1 MKKEC
6 KFTGWD
12 TTVRMMIWD
21 LAGQGQFARV
31 RQSYLGEAKGGFL
44 VFDVTRQET
53 YKNIEKW
60 FKETIR
66 GAGENIN
73 LMLIAN
79 KIDLET
85 ERQVSRE
92 EGEKLAEK
100 LGIPYFETSAQNK
113 DIVDEAFKMLAFILV
128 QGQLKVV

>member
-1 MKKEC
+1 MI
-6 KFTGWD
+6 
-12 TTVRMMIWD
+12 IWD
-21 LAGQGQFARV
+21 LAGQRQFARV
-31 RQSYLGEAKGGFL
+31 RQSYLSEAKAGFL

-60 FKETIR
+60 YKETIR

-79 KIDLET
+79 KIDMEN

-100 LGIPYFETSAQNK
+100 LGIPYFETSAKNK

>member
-12 TTVRMMIWD
+12 TTVRMIIWD
-21 LAGQGQFARV
+21 LAGQRQFARV

-53 YKNIEKW
+53 FKNIEKW
-60 FKETIR
+60 HKETIQ

-79 KIDLET
+79 KIDMEN